1 MPRILAVGY
10 RKTYLIELM
19 AWAKPEFKR
28 DKVNHAGELLISTS
42 ASNDEVDLALRIV
55 NNWRAIHA
63 CPLQSIKMTLAG
75 RAQKQDLYAIIS
87 QRTKR
92 IPAIRLKLRENHAAG
107 LEMKLS
113 QMHDVGGC
121 RAVLRTV
128 LEVEK
133 LAQDYEKA
141 KIKNARRGGIFH
153 RKYDYIQK
161 PKSTGYRGIHL
172 VYKYRTDSKTLEIY
186 NDLKIEIQLRSKLQH
201 AWATAVETIDFFTGQ
216 ALKSNIGDVEW
227 KRFFALVSNEFS
239 RIEKRNGVPETPQNE
254 VEAKQELKSYTS
266 QIKILEGLRAAT
278 GNVAAR
284 IAGGLEAHF
293 FLLQLDL
300 SARTVRTT
308 SFIKSQAGEAQE
320 KYLEVEKANKDK
332 PEMQTVLVS
341 VDSIDA
347 LRKAYPSYYLDITEF
362 VKVLNKILA

>member
-1 MPRILAVGY
+1 
-10 RKTYLIELM
+10 M

-28 DKVNHAGELLISTS
+28 EEVNRAGEVLMSEMLLM
-42 ASNDEVDLALRIV
+42 VDADAALKIV

-63 CPLQSIKMTLAG
+63 CPLQTIKMTLAG
-75 RAQKQDLYAIIS
+75 RAQKQDLYAVIS

-107 LEMKLS
+107 MEMKLS
-113 QMHDVGGC
+113 QMHDIGGC

-141 KIKNARRGGIFH
+141 RIKNARRGGIFH
-153 RKYDYIQK
+153 RKYDYILE
-161 PKSTGYRGIHL
+161 PKHTGYRGIHL
-172 VYKYRTDSKTLEIY
+172 VYKYHSESKELKIY

-201 AWATAVETIDFFTGQ
+201 AWATAVETVDFFTGQ

-239 RIEKRNGVPETPQNE
+239 RIERRNGVPETPQNE
-254 VEAKQELKSYTS
+254 VEAKQELKSYKS
-266 QIKILEGLRAAT
+266 QISILEGLRSAT
-278 GNVAAR
+278 ENVTAR
-284 IAGGLEAHF
+284 ISSGLEAHF

-300 SARTVRTT
+300 TARTVRTT
-308 SFIKSQAGEAQE
+308 AFQKNQVGEAQE
-320 KYLEVEKANKDK
+320 KYLEVEKTNKDK

-362 VKVLNKILA
+362 VKVLNKVLA